1 MTDDIAAQL
10 GSFEYDNQQQLERVE
25 DKIDAIAKAVGVPAP
40 EKTVEPLPPLSA
52 FEEVVSA
59 PVIAAEAV
67 PPIPPVAEPETE
79 GQAPASFLGGIAH
92 HVADFAK
99 GAVGGLRSDD
109 VDALG
114 NPDGGITPAEA
125 VEAAAIRSPV
135 GPHTQAVEERRAQ
148 PAPAL
153 VVAG

>member
-1 MTDDIAAQL
+1 MADDIAAQL
-10 GSFEYDNQQQLERVE
+10 GSFEYDNKQQLDRVE
-25 DKIDAIAKAVGVPAP
+25 NKIDAIGKAVGVPAP
-40 EKTVEPLPPLSA
+40 EVKAEPSQPMPVL
-52 FEEVVSA
+52 EEVVSA
-59 PVIAAEAV
+59 PLPPAAPEA
-67 PPIPPVAEPETE
+67 PE

-125 VEAAAIRSPV
+125 AEAAAVRRPL
-135 GPHTQAVEERRAQ
+135 GAHTLAVEERRAHT
-148 PAPAL
+148 APAL
-153 VVAG
+153 EGMAV

>member
-1 MTDDIAAQL
+1 MADDIAAQL
-10 GSFEYDNQQQLERVE
+10 GSFEYDNKQQLERVE

-40 EKTVEPLPPLSA
+40 EVKAEPWQPMPVL
-52 FEEVVSA
+52 EEVVSA
-59 PVIAAEAV
+59 PLPPAAPEA
-67 PPIPPVAEPETE
+67 PE

-114 NPDGGITPAEA
+114 NPDGGVPVAEA
-125 VEAAAIRSPV
+125 GKAPAVLTPIGS
-135 GPHTQAVEERRAQ
+135 HTQAVEERRAH

-153 VVAG
+153 AVAG

>member
-40 EKTVEPLPPLSA
+40 EKTVEPLPA

-67 PPIPPVAEPETE
+67 PPIPPVAEPEAE
-79 GQAPASFLGGIAH
+79 GQAPGFLGGVAH

-99 GAVGGLRSDD
+99 GAVGGLRSDE

-114 NPDGGITPAEA
+114 NPDGGITAAEA
-125 VEAAAIRSPV
+125 AEAAAVRPPV
-135 GPHTQAVEERRAQ
+135 GPHTLAVEERRAHT
-148 PAPAL
+148 APAL
-153 VVAG
+153 AVAG